1 MKITCVS
8 SSSSCVVN
16 MLRSGL
22 PTYWRLRSCNAILC
36 TGQLLGVTSITY
48 TVNDFSAMETKTD
61 RHLLAYCSSIQIAA
75 RFDKNKIWQYNTK
88 EGVPMP
94 LVQVIWSYSWRKLHQ
109 HFPEFAEDKWMAF
122 RCSWADYCSFCN
134 FFISDSTFTGN
145 FSMAF
150 SLATASSIL
159 LLSRHLSLGV
169 ANKTSFKS
177 SSRCSEYR
185 CSKAYKESCYFS

>member
-8 SSSSCVVN
+8 SSSNCVVN

-48 TVNDFSAMETKTD
+48 TVNDLERLSAMETKTD
-61 RHLLAYCSSIQIAA
+61 RHLLAYCSSIQITA

-109 HFPEFAEDKWMAF
+109 HFPESAEDKM
-122 RCSWADYCSFCN
+122 N
-134 FFISDSTFTGN
+134 GIS
-145 FSMAF
+145 
-150 SLATASSIL
+150 LQ
-159 LLSRHLSLGV
+159 LSRLLQLLQLLHIWFYIHWEFQHGLQFGHSLIHIV
-169 ANKTSFKS
+169 VIQASFTWGCK
-177 SSRCSEYR
+177 
-185 CSKAYKESCYFS
+185 